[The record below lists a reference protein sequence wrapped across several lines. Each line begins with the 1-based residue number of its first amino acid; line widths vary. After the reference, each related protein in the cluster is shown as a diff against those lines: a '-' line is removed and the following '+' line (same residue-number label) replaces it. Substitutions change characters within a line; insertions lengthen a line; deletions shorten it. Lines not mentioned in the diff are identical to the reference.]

1 MNRQIDELTSLVKT
15 LAEKITSNN
24 REGDDLNVLSTAMSS
39 RSNRTSS
46 LIFVSVRRF
55 VQIIVHV
62 FVNKRFKKAS
72 KIENQSINHSEGP
85 LSLLGYCFTSETKH
99 LGGGKKIWHEF
110 MLTM

>member
-55 VQIIVHV
+55 VQIIV

-72 KIENQSINHSEGP
+72 KIENQSINHSEGL

-99 LGGGKKIWHEF
+99 LGGGKNIWHEF